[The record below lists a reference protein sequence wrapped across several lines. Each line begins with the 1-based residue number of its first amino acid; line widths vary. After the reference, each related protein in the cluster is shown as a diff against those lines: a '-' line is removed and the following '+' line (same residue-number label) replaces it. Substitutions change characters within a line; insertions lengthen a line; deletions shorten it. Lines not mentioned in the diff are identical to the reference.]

1 MYWVDLVPVKT
12 LAQAYEGYNYTI
24 TNWFELGRLFLRQK
38 FWNVAI
44 SCTLQGRVGALWGK
58 SDLGIWLRLLIRE
71 EKSGNKLSSPP
82 SPQYTMGQS
91 AARILLINPLAP
103 TSYGAFIFVW
113 WFWRLSY
120 LREVISKHVDFEA
133 ALSPRARRMDGVRE
147 YEDEAQEV
155 AAFASPQ
162 SLLYHCITM
171 LQPLHTDDP
180 RSQNYA
186 GQCWLT
192 LFGPSLILWK
202 TTMLVAYEI
211 KKIDRT

>member
-1 MYWVDLVPVKT
+1 MLLLVVFFR
-12 LAQAYEGYNYTI
+12 EG
-24 TNWFELGRLFLRQK
+24 K
-38 FWNVAI
+38 VP
-44 SCTLQGRVGALWGK
+44 WGK
-58 SDLGIWLRLLIRE
+58 SDLGIWLRLLISE

-155 AAFASPQ
+155 AASSSPQ

-186 GQCWLT
+186 GKFWLT
-192 LFGPSLILWK
+192 LFGSWHIFD
-202 TTMLVAYEI
+202 TMKDNDFCGIWNQESRQNI
-211 KKIDRT
+211 KRISFLAP